1 MRIGRHMPTHSNAV
15 KAAQIAHDLGCNAI
29 QIFASNPT
37 AWKPPID
44 HPDKY
49 AAFVQAA
56 QDNDLAPVVIHA
68 PYLINLASPE
78 PFIWDKSRALL
89 AWTLQRAIPL
99 GARYVVFHTGSH
111 KGTSIEEG
119 IQRIIDGIGLILLE
133 TPSEVM
139 LLLENDVG
147 AGNSLGA
154 RFETLAAI
162 LDALPAY
169 RDRLGVCLDTAHLW
183 GAGHDL
189 STAES
194 TQEIIQ
200 QFDGII
206 GLNRLHVLHL
216 NDTKMA
222 LGSHRDIHARVGEG
236 IIPTESLRALL
247 TDPRLS
253 HVAVI
258 LETPIQTDEQD
269 KEDWD
274 HDREH
279 MERVKKL
286 FGVSPDKE
294 EEV

>member
-15 KAAQIAHDLGCNAI
+15 KAAQIAHDIGCNAI

-44 HPDKY
+44 HPDRY
-49 AAFVQAA
+49 TAFAQAA
-56 QDNDLAPVVIHA
+56 RANDLAPVVLHA

-89 AWTLQRAIPL
+89 AWTLQRGALL
-99 GARYVVFHTGSH
+99 GASYVVFHTGSH
-111 KGTSIEEG
+111 KGTSIDEG
-119 IQRIIDGIGLILLE
+119 IKRIIEGIALILLE

-154 RFETLAAI
+154 RFEQLGAV
-162 LDALPAY
+162 LEALPAS
-169 RDRLGVCLDTAHLW
+169 RDRLGICLDTAHLW

-189 STAES
+189 SSPDS
-194 TQEIIQ
+194 TRQVIQ
-200 QFDGII
+200 QFDETI
-206 GLNRLHVLHL
+206 GLAHLHILHL
-216 NDTKMA
+216 NDTKVA
-222 LGSHRDIHARVGEG
+222 LGSHRDLHARVGEG
-236 IIPTESLRALL
+236 IIPAESLRALL

-269 KEDWD
+269 KEDWEL
-274 HDREH
+274 DRQH

-286 FGVSPDKE
+286 AAT
-294 EEV
+294 